1 MSTLISY
8 SHLPLFLP
16 VQDGQYRL
24 MFLVP
29 RLAGG
34 PAGHRLAPQH
44 RLREPLRP
52 RLPPHH
58 LPRPGPTL
66 WSTPGGGK
74 PGPNLRQ
81 QHEARQASVLRS
93 VPSDRDQRW
102 KGLQREREP
111 SELFMSFLCED
122 IPRWS
127 ALNVARN
134 FTATYVTKNVQK
146 VRKMDS
152 AHSVNM

>member
-44 RLREPLRP
+44 HLREPLRP

-102 KGLQREREP
+102 KGLQRERAFRTVHVFFMWRYPEMIGP
-111 SELFMSFLCED
+111 QRSEELYSNLRNKKGPEGPENGFRSFC
-122 IPRWS
+122 
-127 ALNVARN
+127 
-134 FTATYVTKNVQK
+134 
-146 VRKMDS
+146 
-152 AHSVNM
+152 